1 MTRVKNYRE
10 LKVWQVGKD
19 LTIKIYNVTRKYP
32 TTEQFGLTS
41 QTQRSAV
48 SIPSN
53 IAEGFGRHGSNEFKH
68 FLSIAYGS
76 VAELETQLTIAN
88 ELKYLDDEEYDKL
101 IDSTTQISKMINGL
115 IKSLRNSC

>member
-1 MTRVKNYRE
+1 MARVKSYRE
-10 LKVWQVGKD
+10 LKVWQASKD
-19 LTIKIYNVTRKYP
+19 LSVSVYGVTKKFPSY
-32 TTEQFGLTS
+32 EQFGLAS
-41 QTQRSAV
+41 QIQRSAV

-88 ELKYLDDEEYDKL
+88 ELKYIDNKVYDNL
-101 IDSTTQISKMINGL
+101 IDSTTQISKMLNGL
-115 IKSLRNSC
+115 IKSLRNSN